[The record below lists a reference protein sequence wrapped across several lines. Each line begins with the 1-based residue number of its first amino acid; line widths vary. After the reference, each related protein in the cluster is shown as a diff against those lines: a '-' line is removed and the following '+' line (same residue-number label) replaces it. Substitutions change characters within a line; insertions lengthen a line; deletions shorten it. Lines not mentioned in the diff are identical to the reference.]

1 MPKHLVGK
9 ISLNALERIILA
21 FWHVDVANP
30 FFLSQGIQL
39 DIILE
44 NKFLFLKKMSLLYSG
59 EFSCFIVFIVFVFIR
74 ECQLA
79 F

>member
-1 MPKHLVGK
+1 MILNLLV
-9 ISLNALERIILA
+9 
-21 FWHVDVANP
+21 
-30 FFLSQGIQL
+30 SQY
-39 DIILE
+39 
-44 NKFLFLKKMSLLYSG
+44 FLFLKEMTLLYSG